1 MASAFY
7 TLVFLCVK
15 ILSEAIIMLE
25 EIVHYLI
32 QNHISISTMESCT
45 GGLLASL
52 ITDIPD
58 ASTIL
63 KFSAVTY
70 STEYKIKMGV
80 SKDVIDT
87 YTVYSKETAI
97 EMAKA
102 ISEFTGS
109 DLGVGITGRLVSNLN
124 EEKGVDVCLY
134 DRRVNQYYTTHVQ
147 IFKDNRKDN
156 KMEVIQAFVLLFNS
170 TIK

>member
-1 MASAFY
+1 
-7 TLVFLCVK
+7 
-15 ILSEAIIMLE
+15 MLE
-25 EIVHYLI
+25 DIVHYLI
-32 QNHISISTMESCT
+32 KNHISISTMESCT

-80 SKDVIDT
+80 PKEVIDN
-87 YTVYSKETAI
+87 YTVYSQEVSI

-102 ISEFTGS
+102 ISKFTDS
-109 DLGVGITGRLVSNLN
+109 DLGVGITGRLVSNL
-124 EEKGVDVCLY
+124 EEKKGVDLCIY
-134 DRRVNQYYTTHVQ
+134 DKRYDKVYTTH
-147 IFKDNRKDN
+147 IMITKSTRREN
-156 KMEVIQAFVLLFNS
+156 KIEVIEAFINLFNS

>member
-1 MASAFY
+1 
-7 TLVFLCVK
+7 
-15 ILSEAIIMLE
+15 MLE
-25 EIVHYLI
+25 DIVKYLI
-32 QNHISISTMESCT
+32 NNQISIATMESCT

-52 ITDIPD
+52 ITDISD

-80 SKDVIDT
+80 SKDIIDK

-97 EMAKA
+97 EMAKT
-102 ISEFTGS
+102 ISKFTNS
-109 DLGVGITGRLVSNLN
+109 DLGVGITGRLTSNLD
-124 EEKGVDVCLY
+124 EDKGVDLCIY
-134 DRRVNQYYTTHVQ
+134 DSRFNKIYTTF
-147 IFKDNRKDN
+147 INITKNNRKEN
-156 KMEVIQAFVLLFNS
+156 KLEVINGFIELFNS

>member
-1 MASAFY
+1 
-7 TLVFLCVK
+7 
-15 ILSEAIIMLE
+15 MLE
-25 EIVHYLI
+25 DIVKYLI
-32 QNHISISTMESCT
+32 KNHISISTMESCT

-52 ITDIPD
+52 ITDISD

-80 SKDVIDT
+80 RQDIIDE

-97 EMAKA
+97 EMARA
-102 ISEFTGS
+102 ISEFTDS
-109 DLGVGITGRLVSNLN
+109 DLGVGITGRLTSNLD
-124 EEKGVDVCLY
+124 EEKGVDLCIY
-134 DRRVNQYYTTHVQ
+134 DKRKDKVYTTHIDV
-147 IFKDNRKDN
+147 IKSTRKEN
-156 KMEVIQAFVLLFNS
+156 KIEVIEAFIRLFNS

>member
-1 MASAFY
+1 
-7 TLVFLCVK
+7 
-15 ILSEAIIMLE
+15 MLE
-25 EIVHYLI
+25 DIVKYLI
-32 QNHISISTMESCT
+32 NNQISISTMESCT

-58 ASTIL
+58 ASRIL

-80 SKDVIDT
+80 SKDIIDK

-97 EMAKA
+97 EMAKT
-102 ISEFTGS
+102 ISKFADS
-109 DLGVGITGRLVSNLN
+109 DLGVGITGRLTSNLD
-124 EEKGVDVCLY
+124 EDKGVDLCIY
-134 DRRVNQYYTTHVQ
+134 DKRRDKIYTTFVN
-147 IFKDNRKDN
+147 IKSTNRKDN
-156 KMEVIQAFVLLFNS
+156 KLEVINAFIKLFNS

>member
-1 MASAFY
+1 
-7 TLVFLCVK
+7 
-15 ILSEAIIMLE
+15 MLE
-25 EIVHYLI
+25 DIVHYLI
-32 QNHISISTMESCT
+32 KNHISISTMESCT

-80 SKDVIDT
+80 PKEIVDK
-87 YTVYSKETAI
+87 YTVYSQEVSI

-102 ISEFTGS
+102 ISKFTDS
-109 DLGVGITGRLVSNLN
+109 DLGVGITGRLVSNLE
-124 EEKGVDVCLY
+124 EEKGVDLCIY
-134 DRRVNQYYTTHVQ
+134 DKRYDKVYTTH
-147 IFKDNRKDN
+147 IMITKSTRREN
-156 KMEVIQAFVLLFNS
+156 KIEVIEAFINLFHS